1 MTQRTTRATTK
12 RTPPPYAQI
21 DKGIKRH
28 VRILFENGI
37 ETAESCQGGIGH
49 PFPEPTVR
57 FVGGHGEGFRALAI
71 AFEHGLKVLEL
82 RRLYQ
87 IRDGEPCGPYWEIV
101 FVS

>member
-1 MTQRTTRATTK
+1 MK
-12 RTPPPYAQI
+12 RQSLGKRVLPPYAKL

-37 ETAESCQGGIGH
+37 ETCESCQGGRGH

-57 FVGGHGEGFRALAI
+57 FYGGQGEGFRALAI
-71 AFEHGLKVLEL
+71 ALEHGLKVYEL

-87 IRDGEPCGPYWEIV
+87 IRDGEPCGPYWEMA
-101 FVS
+101 FVAQK